1 MEPYQIS
8 LVIAF
13 ALAVAEVMTLTFIF
27 LSFALAFGAIAI
39 FQYITGVF
47 DLNRD
52 IGIFTAFSIF
62 FTFFF
67 RGLFRRRG
75 DQNEIK
81 PSEDIN
87 QF

>member
-67 RGLFRRRG
+67 RGLFRG
-75 DQNEIK
+75 KKDQSGMKTDDDVNLY
-81 PSEDIN
+81 
-87 QF
+87 